1 MLQFPLLEEQAEDTT
16 CVQVSRGRALPL
28 ARSCF
33 LSEDVIQAKAAAV
46 TLLLSLGGAQ
56 GRKVRMNVPHM
67 SWGTGT
73 QVCDLGLPEHP
84 KVFPGGGDL
93 SSPSALLGG

>member
-1 MLQFPLLEEQAEDTT
+1 
-16 CVQVSRGRALPL
+16 
-28 ARSCF
+28 
-33 LSEDVIQAKAAAV
+33 
-46 TLLLSLGGAQ
+46 
-56 GRKVRMNVPHM
+56 MNVPHM